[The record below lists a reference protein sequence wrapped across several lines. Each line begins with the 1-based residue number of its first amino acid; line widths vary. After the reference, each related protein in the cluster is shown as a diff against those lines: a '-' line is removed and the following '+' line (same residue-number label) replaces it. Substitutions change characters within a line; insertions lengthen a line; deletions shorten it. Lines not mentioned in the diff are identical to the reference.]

1 VSGDVIVTVTLNAAL
16 HVAYS
21 TGEAALLAPTSPP
34 EDVTPISR
42 PGYRAG
48 GRGVTVARVLRS
60 FGHDV
65 LAAGLAGGAS
75 GELIIQDLAQSGVP
89 TAFTL
94 IRGESRRFFRF
105 AGPDTPI
112 QQYAEP
118 GPYITTEEL
127 GRFAADYRRLLAG
140 AAAVVL
146 CGSLPDGL
154 PADTYG
160 SLVTYAAEA
169 GVPVILDAGGEE
181 LKHAVGHGPDLVV
194 AESSAVE
201 PGTGGFGADLIR
213 LGAGAAAV
221 AAGGRVHVVTADGEW
236 TARLEADAGASSAPA
251 RGALVAGLVPGQLL
265 GWSWPDRLRHALAL
279 AAGPDERE
287 ARGHVDLAAYERL
300 LEAVRVEP
308 SAPGYFKELL
318 SDHSECARVWI
329 RLTNSPPNLGP
340 VDFQT
345 PSWNGF
351 AVNSTSRV
359 MFSAITTSKWSASC
373 TTGEFCSGVPLPR
386 PSWRWASPPP
396 RSRRRRTPRSR

>member
-1 VSGDVIVTVTLNAAL
+1 LSGDVIVTVTLNAAL
-16 HVAYS
+16 HVAYA
-21 TGEAALLAPTSPP
+21 TGEAAAG
-34 EDVTPISR
+34 DITPISR

-48 GRGVTVARVLRS
+48 GRGVTVARVLHS

-75 GELIIQDLAQSGVP
+75 GELIIQDLARSGVP

-105 AGPDTPI
+105 SDPNSGGP
-112 QQYAEP
+112 ALRFSEP

-154 PADTYG
+154 DSDTYG
-160 SLVTYAAEA
+160 SLVTYAVEA
-169 GVPVILDAGGEE
+169 GVPVILDAGGDE

-194 AESSAVE
+194 AEAGTSLE
-201 PGTGGFGADLIR
+201 GPGDLGATLVR

-221 AAGGRVHVVTADGEW
+221 AAGGVVSAATAGGEW
-236 TARLEADAGASSAPA
+236 TARVGVTGAEPGFASA

-279 AAGPDERE
+279 AAGGAGSWTSWTRAPGEADERD
-287 ARGHVDLAAYERL
+287 GVDLAAYERL
-300 LEAVRVEP
+300 LDTVRVEP
-308 SAPGYFKELL
+308 P
-318 SDHSECARVWI
+318 AR
-329 RLTNSPPNLGP
+329 
-340 VDFQT
+340 
-345 PSWNGF
+345 
-351 AVNSTSRV
+351 A
-359 MFSAITTSKWSASC
+359 
-373 TTGEFCSGVPLPR
+373 
-386 PSWRWASPPP
+386 
-396 RSRRRRTPRSR
+396 

>member
-1 VSGDVIVTVTLNAAL
+1 MSGDVIVTVTLNAAL
-16 HVAYS
+16 HVAY
-21 TGEAALLAPTSPP
+21 TADDEAAEGIIP
-34 EDVTPISR
+34 VSR

-48 GRGVTVARVLRS
+48 GRGVTVARVLRA

-75 GELIIQDLAQSGVP
+75 GELIREDLAKSGVP

-105 AGPDTPI
+105 AGPAAGGLGGVVPPGVSR
-112 QQYAEP
+112 APGGLEGGLVMRFGEP
-118 GPYITTEEL
+118 APYITTEEL
-127 GRFAADYRRLLAG
+127 GRFAADYRRLMAG

-194 AESSAVE
+194 AESSSAE
-201 PGTGGFGADLIR
+201 PGFAAALVR

-221 AAGGRVHVVTADGEW
+221 AAGGMVRAVSAAGEW
-236 TARLEADAGASSAPA
+236 TARVEDADEDADTACPPA

-279 AAGPDERE
+279 AAGGAGAWTRAPGGQEDRD
-287 ARGHVDLAAYERL
+287 HVDLAAYERL
-300 LEAVRVEP
+300 LDAVRVEP
-308 SAPGYFKELL
+308 P
-318 SDHSECARVWI
+318 AR
-329 RLTNSPPNLGP
+329 
-340 VDFQT
+340 
-345 PSWNGF
+345 
-351 AVNSTSRV
+351 
-359 MFSAITTSKWSASC
+359 
-373 TTGEFCSGVPLPR
+373 
-386 PSWRWASPPP
+386 
-396 RSRRRRTPRSR
+396 

>member
-1 VSGDVIVTVTLNAAL
+1 MSGDVIVTVTLNAAL
-16 HVAYS
+16 HVAYT
-21 TGEAALLAPTSPP
+21 TGGPAA
-34 EDVTPISR
+34 EGITPVSR
-42 PGYRAG
+42 PSYRAG
-48 GRGVTVARVLRS
+48 GRGVTVARGLRA

-65 LAAGLAGGAS
+65 LAAGLVGGAS
-75 GELIIQDLAQSGVP
+75 GEVIIQDLARSGVP

-105 AGPDTPI
+105 AGPEPDGP
-112 QQYAEP
+112 ARRFSEP

-127 GRFAADYRRLLAG
+127 GRFAGDYRRLMTG

-194 AESSAVE
+194 AEAG
-201 PGTGGFGADLIR
+201 PADPDTGMLAAALIR

-221 AAGGRVHVVTADGEW
+221 AAGGLIHAVTAAGEW
-236 TARLEADAGASSAPA
+236 TARVEATDIAGVDPEHPPA

-279 AAGPDERE
+279 AAGGAGAWTRAPGGAEDRD
-287 ARGHVDLAAYERL
+287 HMDLAAYERL
-300 LEAVRVEP
+300 LDAVRV
-308 SAPGYFKELL
+308 
-318 SDHSECARVWI
+318 DQRAR
-329 RLTNSPPNLGP
+329 
-340 VDFQT
+340 
-345 PSWNGF
+345 
-351 AVNSTSRV
+351 
-359 MFSAITTSKWSASC
+359 
-373 TTGEFCSGVPLPR
+373 
-386 PSWRWASPPP
+386 
-396 RSRRRRTPRSR
+396 

>member
-1 VSGDVIVTVTLNAAL
+1 MSGDVIVTVTLNAAL
-16 HVAYS
+16 QVAY
-21 TGEAALLAPTSPP
+21 AADDLAAEGVNP
-34 EDVTPISR
+34 VSR
-42 PGYRAG
+42 PAYRAG
-48 GRGVTVARVLRS
+48 GRGVTVARVLRA

-75 GELIIQDLAQSGVP
+75 GELIIQDLARAGVP

-105 AGPDTPI
+105 AGPAGRVMRFGET
-112 QQYAEP
+112 

-127 GRFAADYRRLLAG
+127 GRFAADYRRLMAG

-181 LKHAVGHGPDLVV
+181 LRHAVSHGPDLVV
-194 AESSAVE
+194 AETSPDEAR
-201 PGTGGFGADLIR
+201 PGDLGAALLR

-221 AAGGRVHVVTADGEW
+221 AAGGLVRVVTGAGEW
-236 TARLEADAGASSAPA
+236 TAVLAGGTTAVFSPGGTTHPVTPPAQGGYSPPRTPLA

-279 AAGPDERE
+279 AAGGAGPWTRTPGGHEDRD
-287 ARGHVDLAAYERL
+287 HVDLPAYERL
-300 LEAVRVEP
+300 LDAVQVEP
-308 SAPGYFKELL
+308 
-318 SDHSECARVWI
+318 
-329 RLTNSPPNLGP
+329 
-340 VDFQT
+340 
-345 PSWNGF
+345 PSGGG
-351 AVNSTSRV
+351 T
-359 MFSAITTSKWSASC
+359 
-373 TTGEFCSGVPLPR
+373 
-386 PSWRWASPPP
+386 
-396 RSRRRRTPRSR
+396 

>member
-1 VSGDVIVTVTLNAAL
+1 MSGVIVTITLNAAL
-16 HVAYS
+16 HVDYA
-21 TGEAALLAPTSPP
+21 TGEVGP
-34 EDVTPISR
+34 EGIRPVSK

-48 GRGVTVARVLRS
+48 GRGVTAARVLRA

-65 LAAGLAGGAS
+65 LAAGLAGGAP
-75 GELIIQDLAQSGVP
+75 GELIREDLAKSGVP

-94 IRGESRRFFRF
+94 IRGESRRIFRF
-105 AGPDTPI
+105 AGLEGGNPGE
-112 QQYAEP
+112 QVMRFGEP

-154 PADTYG
+154 PPDIYG

-194 AESSAVE
+194 AETSSAD
-201 PGTGGFGADLIR
+201 PDLGRALLR

-221 AAGGRVHVVTADGEW
+221 TTGHEVRAVTATGGW
-236 TARLEADAGASSAPA
+236 TARIAATELDLAYPPG

-279 AAGPDERE
+279 AVGG
-287 ARGHVDLAAYERL
+287 ARVPGGLEGRNHIDLAAYERL
-300 LEAVRVEP
+300 LDAVKVEP
-308 SAPGYFKELL
+308 N
-318 SDHSECARVWI
+318 
-329 RLTNSPPNLGP
+329 T
-340 VDFQT
+340 
-345 PSWNGF
+345 
-351 AVNSTSRV
+351 
-359 MFSAITTSKWSASC
+359 
-373 TTGEFCSGVPLPR
+373 
-386 PSWRWASPPP
+386 
-396 RSRRRRTPRSR
+396 

>member
-1 VSGDVIVTVTLNAAL
+1 MSGDVIVTVTLNAAL
-16 HVAYS
+16 HVAY
-21 TGEAALLAPTSPP
+21 TADDEAAEGIIP
-34 EDVTPISR
+34 VSR

-48 GRGVTVARVLRS
+48 GRGVTVARVLRA

-75 GELIIQDLAQSGVP
+75 GELIREDLAKSGVP

-105 AGPDTPI
+105 AGPAAGGLGGVVPPGVSR
-112 QQYAEP
+112 ASGGLEGGLVMRFGEP
-118 GPYITTEEL
+118 APYITTEEL
-127 GRFAADYRRLLAG
+127 GRFAADYRRLMAG

-194 AESSAVE
+194 AESSSAE
-201 PGTGGFGADLIR
+201 PGFAAALVR

-221 AAGGRVHVVTADGEW
+221 AAGGMVRAVSAAGEW
-236 TARLEADAGASSAPA
+236 TARVEDADEDADTACPPA

-279 AAGPDERE
+279 AAGGAGAWTRAPGGQEDRD
-287 ARGHVDLAAYERL
+287 HVDLAAYERL
-300 LEAVRVEP
+300 LDAVRVEP
-308 SAPGYFKELL
+308 P
-318 SDHSECARVWI
+318 AR
-329 RLTNSPPNLGP
+329 
-340 VDFQT
+340 
-345 PSWNGF
+345 
-351 AVNSTSRV
+351 
-359 MFSAITTSKWSASC
+359 
-373 TTGEFCSGVPLPR
+373 
-386 PSWRWASPPP
+386 
-396 RSRRRRTPRSR
+396 

>member
-16 HVAYS
+16 HVAY
-21 TGEAALLAPTSPP
+21 EVLAPGGTIPP
-34 EDVTPISR
+34 RPPQLMGWPAPPCPPAPISR

-48 GRGVTVARVLRS
+48 GRGVTVARLLHS

-75 GELIIQDLAQSGVP
+75 GELITQDLARSGVP

-94 IRGESRRFFRF
+94 IRGESRRFFMFSDPDPGGPALRF
-105 AGPDTPI
+105 S
-112 QQYAEP
+112 EP

-181 LKHAVGHGPDLVV
+181 LRHALGHGPDLVV
-194 AESSAVE
+194 AESNAADA
-201 PGTGGFGADLIR
+201 GTGGSGAALIR
-213 LGAGAAAV
+213 LGAAAAAV
-221 AAGGRVHVVTADGEW
+221 AAGGQVHAVTADGEW
-236 TARLEADAGASSAPA
+236 TARLEPADAAGPDPVGALA

-279 AAGPDERE
+279 AAGGAGPWTSWTRAPGEADERD
-287 ARGHVDLAAYERL
+287 RVDLAAYERL
-300 LEAVRVEP
+300 LDTVRVEP
-308 SAPGYFKELL
+308 P
-318 SDHSECARVWI
+318 AR
-329 RLTNSPPNLGP
+329 
-340 VDFQT
+340 
-345 PSWNGF
+345 
-351 AVNSTSRV
+351 
-359 MFSAITTSKWSASC
+359 
-373 TTGEFCSGVPLPR
+373 E
-386 PSWRWASPPP
+386 
-396 RSRRRRTPRSR
+396 

>member
-1 VSGDVIVTVTLNAAL
+1 MSGDVIVTVTLNAAL
-16 HVAYS
+16 HVDYA
-21 TGEAALLAPTSPP
+21 TGDLAA
-34 EDVTPISR
+34 DGVTPVSR
-42 PGYRAG
+42 PSYRAG
-48 GRGVTVARVLRS
+48 GRGVTVARVLRA

-75 GELIIQDLAQSGVP
+75 GELIREDLAKSGVP

-94 IRGESRRFFRF
+94 TRGDSRRFFRF
-105 AGPDTPI
+105 ADQERSGPVMRF
-112 QQYAEP
+112 AEP

-127 GRFAADYRRLLAG
+127 GRFAADYRRLMSA

-194 AESSAVE
+194 AETNSAE
-201 PGTGGFGADLIR
+201 PGLAADLIR

-221 AAGGRVHVVTADGEW
+221 AAGGLVRVVTASGDW
-236 TARLEADAGASSAPA
+236 TARVEATEADPAYPPA

-279 AAGPDERE
+279 AAGGAGAWTRAPGGPENRD
-287 ARGHVDLAAYERL
+287 HVDLAAYERL
-300 LEAVRVEP
+300 LDAVQVE
-308 SAPGYFKELL
+308 S
-318 SDHSECARVWI
+318 
-329 RLTNSPPNLGP
+329 
-340 VDFQT
+340 
-345 PSWNGF
+345 
-351 AVNSTSRV
+351 
-359 MFSAITTSKWSASC
+359 
-373 TTGEFCSGVPLPR
+373 
-386 PSWRWASPPP
+386 
-396 RSRRRRTPRSR
+396 TPR